1 MKIRYS
7 RDEDILLIELS
18 DEKVDYAEEVCPIIV
33 HFTKDRKPVILEI
46 LDASTFITEIGK
58 AAMKSKGEL
67 IEVKLH

>member
-18 DEKVDYAEEVCPIIV
+18 DEKVDYAEEAGPIIV

-46 LDASTFITEIGK
+46 LDASVFIAEIEK
-58 AAMKSKGEL
+58 AAMKSKGEP
-67 IEVKLH
+67 IEIKV